1 MSVWDLILFIYT
13 LDGDAEFTTESML
26 DDFITFFIAGILHFS
41 PFLRFFKKM
50 SDFIFFVHNICK

>member
-41 PFLRFFKKM
+41 PFMRFFEKDK
-50 SDFIFFVHNICK
+50 